1 MKLLFLILFHYP
13 CRIAGNDDIAVH
25 LRFNVL
31 KSSNQGMNLFMR

>member
-13 CRIAGNDDIAVH
+13 CRIVSKDDKAVH

-31 KSSNQGMNLFMR
+31 KSSSHGMNLFMR